1 MTESEIVTNEL
12 IVEAIDKIV
21 EKFQKKAIKERE
33 KAKRA
38 YVTYK
43 GEIFFTE
50 DDLMG
55 AYSGDVFSGSTH
67 DKLLEKLR
75 KAKKV
80 ADNELTKSEAILL
93 LKRGEIAED
102 EAAKKIRVYDFLATC
117 DKEDIYTMVDS
128 SAFNDI
134 IKSFCKKAL
143 ENSSVSEQSAQDVI
157 NELINL
163 FNFSCKKICNNK

>member
-1 MTESEIVTNEL
+1 MNGYEL
-12 IVEAIDKIV
+12 LASSY
-21 EKFQKKAIKERE
+21 R
-33 KAKRA
+33 
-38 YVTYK
+38 
-43 GEIFFTE
+43 
-50 DDLMG
+50 
-55 AYSGDVFSGSTH
+55 
-67 DKLLEKLR
+67 
-75 KAKKV
+75 
-80 ADNELTKSEAILL
+80 LL

-102 EAAKKIRVYDFLATC
+102 EAAKKIRVYDFLAIC

-134 IKSFCKKAL
+134 IKSFCKKPL

>member
-1 MTESEIVTNEL
+1 MDMNCWPAATDYSLN
-12 IVEAIDKIV
+12 VERL
-21 EKFQKKAIKERE
+21 QKMR
-33 KAKRA
+33 
-38 YVTYK
+38 
-43 GEIFFTE
+43 
-50 DDLMG
+50 
-55 AYSGDVFSGSTH
+55 
-67 DKLLEKLR
+67 LL
-75 KAKKV
+75 
-80 ADNELTKSEAILL
+80 
-93 LKRGEIAED
+93 
-102 EAAKKIRVYDFLATC
+102 KIRVYDFLATC